1 MSSVQVMPIE
11 SHSFLG
17 IALTPI
23 SDNMRKFFIRW
34 LTAARKARHR
44 RLQLQE
50 REEEF
55 KLMTN
60 AAAFDK
66 WRERY
71 MDIRLQPLVR
81 LTASNDCVVVTTH
94 YG

>member
-1 MSSVQVMPIE
+1 MSSAQVIPIE
-11 SHSFLG
+11 SNPFLG
-17 IALTPI
+17 ISLT
-23 SDNMRKFFIRW
+23 STVDNMRKFFIRW

-55 KLMTN
+55 KLMTI

-81 LTASNDCVVVTTH
+81 
-94 YG
+94 